1 MEAPGERDPL
11 GPPDPRPP
19 RQTRP
24 AIRDNR
30 PVAAG
35 RVLVVGAVNIDLVV
49 AAPRLPAPG
58 QTVTGGD
65 VARYHGGKGGNQATA
80 AARLGARVAIV
91 GAVGADDMGS
101 EARAALAAEGID
113 VTGLVETNRPTGV
126 ALIVVDPRAENL
138 IAVAPGANGEV
149 HAPHVEAA
157 LGRLAPG
164 PGDVVLVSREIPP
177 DGVRA
182 ALEIG
187 REAGATTILNPAP
200 ADNLDAATLAL
211 ADVLTPNETELALL
225 VGGGPAG
232 DDPESAARNLLGSR
246 TLAGPRLTDRGPAA
260 RAAAAREAA
269 VVVTLGAAGARIVR
283 TGGAAVSAPAPT
295 VHPVDTTGAGDTFN
309 GALAAGLA
317 DGLDLAGAVRRAVAA
332 AAFSTTRPGARGGM
346 PTRAELEGFLG
357 GT

>member
-1 MEAPGERDPL
+1 V
-11 GPPDPRPP
+11 
-19 RQTRP
+19 
-24 AIRDNR
+24 IRDNR
-30 PVAAG
+30 RMAGG
-35 RVLVVGAVNIDLVV
+35 RVLVVGSVNVDLVV
-49 AAPRLPAPG
+49 AAPRLPVPG

-65 VARYHGGKGGNQATA
+65 VARYQGGKGGNQATA
-80 AARLGARVAIV
+80 AARLGATVAFV

-101 EARAALAAEGID
+101 EARSALAAEGID
-113 VTGLVETNRPTGV
+113 IAGVVVTDRPTGV

-138 IAVAPGANGEV
+138 IVVASGANGEV
-149 HAPHVEAA
+149 HAQHVTAA

-164 PGDVVLVSREIPP
+164 PRDVVLVCREIPP

-182 ALEIG
+182 ALKIG
-187 REAGATTILNPAP
+187 REAGAITILNPAP
-200 ADNLDAATLAL
+200 ADDLDADTLAL

-232 DDPESAARNLLGSR
+232 DDPESAARHLLGSR
-246 TLAGPRLTDRGPAA
+246 TLAGPRLTDHGP
-260 RAAAAREAA
+260 AAREAA

-283 TGGAAVSAPAPT
+283 TGGAAVAVPAPA

-332 AAFSTTRPGARGGM
+332 AAFSTTRLGARGGI

>member
-1 MEAPGERDPL
+1 V
-11 GPPDPRPP
+11 
-19 RQTRP
+19 
-24 AIRDNR
+24 IRDNR
-30 PVAAG
+30 RMAGG
-35 RVLVVGAVNIDLVV
+35 RVLVVGSVNVDLVV
-49 AAPRLPAPG
+49 AAPRLPVPG

-80 AARLGARVAIV
+80 AARLGATVAFV

-101 EARAALAAEGID
+101 EARSALAAEGID
-113 VTGLVETNRPTGV
+113 IAGVVVTDRPTGV

-138 IAVAPGANGEV
+138 IVVAPGANGEV
-149 HAPHVEAA
+149 HAQHVTAA

-164 PGDVVLVSREIPP
+164 PRDVVLVCREIPP

-187 REAGATTILNPAP
+187 REAGAITILNPAP
-200 ADNLDAATLAL
+200 ADDLDAETLAL

-232 DDPESAARNLLGSR
+232 DDPESAARHLLGSR
-246 TLAGPRLTDRGPAA
+246 TLAGPRRTDHGPAA
-260 RAAAAREAA
+260 REAADHGPAAREAA

-283 TGGAAVSAPAPT
+283 TGGAAVSVPART

-317 DGLDLAGAVRRAVAA
+317 DGLDLAGAVHRAVAA
-332 AAFSTTRPGARGGM
+332 AAFSTTRPGAREGM